1 MKGKKNLHQMVI
13 KFSDECHVSM
23 SKLTTRVK
31 ELNYEEDSILQIIF
45 PANNNIVMYTLI

>member
-23 SKLTTRVK
+23 SKRTTRV
-31 ELNYEEDSILQIIF
+31 EQLNF
-45 PANNNIVMYTLI
+45 